1 MYLVY
6 LMDSEI
12 AVTLFSKL
20 LLVYVVLARLI
31 LIQVIY
37 DVSIYQLVTDV

>member
-1 MYLVY
+1 
-6 LMDSEI
+6 MDSEI